1 MCQALL
7 VLLAVQGAGP
17 APVRNLGFAGDL
29 HPPRRSFGI
38 RQRHLPRAPVAIG
51 DEPAERRPVRAGRAS
66 NGSDRVSVADEK
78 PSLEFRRAPSDSTY
92 RQVIYRT
99 RGRGDL
105 TGLILLGVLGV
116 GAIAIL
122 VVLVRLAMRKPLQRY
137 QLHQIGDRVAELL
150 RRGT

>member
-1 MCQALL
+1 MRLWRSATNPQNVDLY
-7 VLLAVQGAGP
+7 VL
-17 APVRNLGFAGDL
+17 
-29 HPPRRSFGI
+29 
-38 RQRHLPRAPVAIG
+38 
-51 DEPAERRPVRAGRAS
+51 AEHRMDPTA
-66 NGSDRVSVADEK
+66 VSVADEK

-122 VVLVRLAMRKPLQRY
+122 VVLVRLAMRKPLQR
-137 QLHQIGDRVAELL
+137 
-150 RRGT
+150 